1 MLPYHAFQKFLDLMI
16 WIYLS
21 TTCHKYKENCITS
34 SQTTHKNPGDARF
47 SKFSSSENRVSHDLN
62 NRKTK
67 KKKESPTLDCL
78 QSTLKPFKEPSG
90 TMWHDGFHPEGFKI
104 SLLFHRPQGSNQK
117 HSLHSD
123 TQTLSFWPTK
133 ILARLT
139 WNPIRSWFGET

>member
-67 KKKESPTLDCL
+67 KKSHQHLTACSQPSNPSKNQVEPCGMMGSTRKVSRFPFFSTGRRDPT
-78 QSTLKPFKEPSG
+78 KN
-90 TMWHDGFHPEGFKI
+90 I
-104 SLLFHRPQGSNQK
+104 AY
-117 HSLHSD
+117 
-123 TQTLSFWPTK
+123 TQTLRHSVSGQPK
-133 ILARLT
+133 
-139 WNPIRSWFGET
+139 SWQD